1 MQHLGTN
8 SGKFGQFRDEWGNYR
23 GNREKSFSKILLCR
37 AEQAGSVKA
46 EIWLT
51 ESDDGTIR
59 IFAV

>member
-1 MQHLGTN
+1 MNEETIVATERRVLV
-8 SGKFGQFRDEWGNYR
+8 RYY
-23 GNREKSFSKILLCR
+23 C
-37 AEQAGSVKA
+37 AEQAGGVKA